1 MAPVAPKRGPRPVYW
16 KPSIPTRVMR
26 ERAFAKQ
33 QLERERMLKATPGP
47 TLREWLK
54 SRFSR
59 RTS

>member
-1 MAPVAPKRGPRPVYW
+1 MAPKREPRPVYW

-33 QLERERMLKATPGP
+33 QLERERILKATPGP
-47 TLREWLK
+47 TLWEYLK
-54 SRFSR
+54 AKLSR